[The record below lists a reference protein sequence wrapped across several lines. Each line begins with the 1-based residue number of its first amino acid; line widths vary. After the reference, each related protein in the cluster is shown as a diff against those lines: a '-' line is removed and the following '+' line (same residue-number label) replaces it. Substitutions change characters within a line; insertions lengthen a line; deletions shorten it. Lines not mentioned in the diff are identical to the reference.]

1 MTSNIYNPQLG
12 DMGSSAST
20 VAPVEDR
27 SVVMAEQE
35 AVSQAQDTAND
46 FNTLTNGMFS
56 IAPVI
61 KDMAAKRYVAK
72 NLVGTD
78 GAADVADATQ
88 EEVVRQ
94 KQQNDVFDLVHVQ
107 KTLAVN
113 EIKTF
118 SGLEEARR
126 QGSITWDEMQLRA
139 ATQRAESIQRAPL
152 YAEQIDAAYR
162 SVVGGSTGTASM
174 GQATLWNKTPE
185 EKVLEE
191 SRRAVALY
199 ADKYN
204 VDLKTADA
212 MIAYDANSARIES
225 QQPKNDAELQSWGS
239 HEILKSTVTM
249 KRDIMALADSNGNF
263 NESDL
268 RNMNLDVSV
277 WADETQNNIN
287 VKVQGLIDAGIVPD
301 AALVKDMRASVIAQ
315 RDSMIELMGNNSQV
329 SFVKKISG
337 MAKDQQ
343 SAYIMAMLPG
353 LSVANELGVDLADL
367 MEKMNNTPTF
377 AAYIKTNPAAAE
389 LNALAL
395 GDPGDQQFAMTAKL
409 LQTVTGTDT
418 GPVVVPGSSE
428 VPKKLITQD
437 AAELLGAGINAGA
450 GVGEDVVALAAE
462 SGNLQVLADAVSLDP
477 SQVVAYKDTALWKY
491 KIKPEALDEIFLGA
505 GRGVESL
512 VLSSKVRGKKSEYSV
527 WVGDDGNVRMEGSGA
542 TSKAIGQAQDL
553 YDTILA
559 NPNVWEGAFETPDMY
574 LQTLFEQR
582 KFTVDNKV
590 TKAVKD
596 LSESDQGELVSTIS
610 SNIGAYTTKIE
621 DVEATVELLNQ
632 KLMVTPTT
640 FDTLQERQQLLKLQ
654 EDVLLNW
661 NNGDPIGKPVDKEL
675 EDLLPF
681 MRKVSSNTTE
691 SVINKMLAEANLVW
705 DNETQTLS
713 RVGES

>member
-1 MTSNIYNPQLG
+1 MTANVYNPQLG

-35 AVSQAQDTAND
+35 KVSQAQDTAND

-56 IAPVI
+56 IAPIV
-61 KDMAAKRYVAK
+61 KEVAANRYVAK
-72 NLVGTD
+72 NLVGND
-78 GAADVADATQ
+78 GAADVANATQ
-88 EEVVRQ
+88 EEVIRQ

-139 ATQRAESIQRAPL
+139 ATQRSESIQRAPL

-162 SVVGGSTGTASM
+162 SVVGGSTGTSSM

-199 ADKYN
+199 ADRYN

-225 QQPKNDAELQSWGS
+225 EQPKNDADLQNWGS
-239 HEILKSTVTM
+239 QQVLNSTVQM
-249 KRDIMALADSNGNF
+249 KRSIMELADSNGNF

-268 RNMNLDVSV
+268 RNMNLQVSV

-301 AALVKDMRASVIAQ
+301 AGLVKDMRASVIAQ
-315 RDSMIELMGNNSQV
+315 RDSMIALMSNNSQV
-329 SFVKKISG
+329 SFVKSIAD

-343 SAYIMAMLPG
+343 SMFIMATLPSLG
-353 LSVANELGVDLADL
+353 IAKELGVDLVDL
-367 MEKMNNTPTF
+367 MERMNNNPTF
-377 AAYIKTNPAAAE
+377 EAYIKTNPAAADI
-389 LNALAL
+389 NSMAF
-395 GDPGDQQFAMTAKL
+395 GDYSNQSFTMTARL

-418 GPVVVPGSSE
+418 VPKVPGSPE
-428 VPKKLITQD
+428 VPKKPITQD
-437 AAELLGAGINAGA
+437 TAELLGAGINAGKGA
-450 GVGEDVVALAAE
+450 GEEVVALAVE
-462 SGNLQVLADAVSLDP
+462 SGNLQVLADSVSLDP

-491 KIKPEALDEIFLGA
+491 KIKPEALDEVFLGA

-527 WVGDDGNVRMEGSGA
+527 WVGDDGKVRMEGSGA

-559 NPNVWEGAFETPDMY
+559 NPAVWEGDFESPAMY
-574 LQTLFEQR
+574 MQTLFEQR

-590 TKAVKD
+590 TQAVKT
-596 LSESDQGELVSTIS
+596 LSEADQESLFSTVSSD
-610 SNIGAYTTKIE
+610 IGAYTTKIE

-632 KLMVTPTT
+632 RLMTTPTT
-640 FDTLQERQQLLKLQ
+640 FDTLGERQKLLKLQ
-654 EDVLLNW
+654 EDLWSNW
-661 NNGDPIGKPVDKEL
+661 NNGDPIGEPVDKEL

-681 MRKVSSNTTE
+681 MRKVSANTDKAE
-691 SVINKMLAEANLVW
+691 MNKILARASLIW

-713 RVGES
+713 RVGG